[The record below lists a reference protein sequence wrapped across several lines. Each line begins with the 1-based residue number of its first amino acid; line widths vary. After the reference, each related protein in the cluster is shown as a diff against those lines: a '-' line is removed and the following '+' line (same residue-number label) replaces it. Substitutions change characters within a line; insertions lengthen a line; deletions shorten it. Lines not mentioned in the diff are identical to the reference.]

1 VHLVQSRTD
10 EAIVWLEKA
19 RSAIPAHPNARATL
33 ASAELAEAKRRVGDD
48 RYSSIAHS
56 KAVGFYGAT
65 AAGYWGVPKLRALFE
80 TTYFAGLRRAVVPEE

>member
-1 VHLVQSRTD
+1 MRTD
-10 EAIVWLEKA
+10 FTSSIAIAPSRIFA
-19 RSAIPAHPNARATL
+19 RIIT
-33 ASAELAEAKRRVGDD
+33 ELAEAKRRVGDD